1 MNLKQILNNKKLSDK
16 EKIKLMKEAYD
27 EFLREIR
34 KIEKERDEKIT
45 AIIKRIEARQLEKI
59 RESIINL

>member
-27 EFLREIR
+27 EFLREVR
-34 KIEKERDEKIT
+34 KIEKERDEKIM
-45 AIIKRIEARQLEKI
+45 AIIKRIESRQLEKI
-59 RESIINL
+59 RKSLY

>member
-34 KIEKERDEKIT
+34 KIEKERDEKIM

-59 RESIINL
+59 RKSI